1 MCIENGQYSAML
13 QNLQSSRKRI
23 YLCFRRGKKNLSH
36 ISGSLPDNQKIFPV
50 FPTEKID
57 LFYILN
63 IIRCLLIYEIVQPIG
78 KHQVSR

>member
-1 MCIENGQYSAML
+1 MDNIPRCC
-13 QNLQSSRKRI
+13 RI
-23 YLCFRRGKKNLSH
+23 YNHHEKEHTCASGAVKKYLSH

-63 IIRCLLIYEIVQPIG
+63 IIRCLLIYKIVQPIG
-78 KHQVSR
+78 KH